1 MTNRTVEMY
10 ALSVPLTAI
19 KKLSDE
25 QRFAYYL
32 LGHIFNELM
41 CLQKLVGFALP
52 KHDDRR
58 PARLRP
64 ELGQA
69 MFLFRLAS
77 GKSGKQVKQFGKP
90 RNSQKRFVKMYCPSC
105 LTAMKG

>member
-1 MTNRTVEMY
+1 MH

-41 CLQKLVGFALP
+41 CLQKLVGFTTIFGRNTGPAPHSTVTLL
-52 KHDDRR
+52 
-58 PARLRP
+58 ARLRGLSTSVP
-64 ELGQA
+64 RAQA
-69 MFLFRLAS
+69 
-77 GKSGKQVKQFGKP
+77 VW
-90 RNSQKRFVKMYCPSC
+90 
-105 LTAMKG
+105 